1 MVEYLMK
8 SGASVHAR
16 DRNHDTPLL
25 CAIKAC
31 HRDVIRS
38 LVACG
43 AHLQICGLELA
54 EELCYLSRLGLKK
67 KLSCFKLAGANL
79 NSMGFSKQTALH
91 AAVETGQVR
100 VVRYLLEQNVD
111 TAIKDIYERTALDIA
126 QVLHR
131 EEIITLLE
139 NSLMR

>member
-1 MVEYLMK
+1 M
-8 SGASVHAR
+8 
-16 DRNHDTPLL
+16 
-25 CAIKAC
+25 
-31 HRDVIRS
+31 
-38 LVACG
+38 
-43 AHLQICGLELA
+43 
-54 EELCYLSRLGLKK
+54 
-67 KLSCFKLAGANL
+67 AGANL

>member
-1 MVEYLMK
+1 MYLYIVFCFNLFANEFIYF
-8 SGASVHAR
+8 SI
-16 DRNHDTPLL
+16 L
-25 CAIKAC
+25 
-31 HRDVIRS
+31 
-38 LVACG
+38 
-43 AHLQICGLELA
+43 AHLQMGALELA

-67 KLSCFKLAGANL
+67 KLSCYKLAGANL

-91 AAVETGQVR
+91 AAVETGQIG

-111 TAIKDIYERTALDIA
+111 TAIKNIYDRTALDIA

-131 EEIITLLE
+131 EEIVTLLE